1 MSAIYNPHPSGARSA
16 RRLSEVGTLENF
28 ASALS
33 RRQVKSPDEALGPD
47 HARQPWCTSRTSFLQ
62 KNALAL
68 DEAPNPKL
76 YRISSGA
83 AVCRRIFGDGRSQ
96 ITSILMAGD
105 LLGAQA
111 LIAAPSFDVIEALEP
126 MSVQSISRSRVLG
139 LIAENANIGL
149 WLLWYGERE
158 IRRHQGWLAVLAQGN
173 ALQRTA
179 ILLLDFYRRAS
190 AGLHR
195 RDRAVCVPLTQ
206 TQIAEYLGLTLGHVS
221 RALTTLRG
229 RGAIKNGY
237 GAIEIVSARA
247 LAESAAGLA
256 QLCEDT
262 QELNALDEQLVG
274 FG

>member
-1 MSAIYNPHPSGARSA
+1 MSSQNPAPDRDLQH
-16 RRLSEVGTLENF
+16 RLAMGER
-28 ASALS
+28 ALVEAMV
-33 RRQVKSPDEALGPD
+33 REPRVFSP
-47 HARQPWCTSRTSFLQ
+47 

-83 AVCRRIFGDGRSQ
+83 AVCRRIFAGGRSQ

-105 LLGAQA
+105 LVGAQA
-111 LIAAPSFDVIEALEP
+111 LISAPSFDLIEALEP
-126 MSVQSISRSRVLG
+126 VSVQSINRSCVLG
-139 LIAENANIGL
+139 LIAENANIAL
-149 WLLWYGERE
+149 WLLWYGERQNQ
-158 IRRHQGWLAVLAQGN
+158 RHQGWLAVLTQGN

-195 RDRAVCVPLTQ
+195 QDRAVRVPLTQ

-221 RALTTLRG
+221 RTLTTLRG

-256 QLCEDT
+256 QIWEDT
-262 QELNALDEQLVG
+262 LEMNSLDEQLVG